1 MTAAVVLREALQE
14 LGQTLETDLD
24 LDEDG
29 ECQLDTGAGDEILIS
44 AIDEM
49 DMVCLLVPLLT
60 VSEAQRER
68 LLQEAL
74 MVNLDLTLTGT
85 TRIGYDGE
93 GLALCEALPVEGL
106 DAGVL
111 WASVETVILL
121 GREIREHLQSGGTV
135 DETVSTLG
143 SSGPPPVNHIR
154 G

>member
-14 LGQTLETDLD
+14 LGKTLETSLE

-44 AIDEM
+44 AVDEM

-60 VSEAQRER
+60 LSEAQRES
-68 LLQEAL
+68 LIQEAL
-74 MVNLDLTLTGT
+74 TINLDLTLTGT
-85 TRIGYDGE
+85 TRIGYDGW
-93 GLALCEALPVEGL
+93 GLVLCDALPAEGL
-106 DAGVL
+106 DASML
-111 WASVETVILL
+111 WASIETTILL

-135 DETVSTLG
+135 DETASTQGL
-143 SSGPPPVNHIR
+143 SDLPSTNHIR

>member
-1 MTAAVVLREALQE
+1 MTVTVALREALQE
-14 LGQTLETDLD
+14 LGKTLETSLD

-60 VSEAQRER
+60 LSEAQRER

-74 MVNLDLTLTGT
+74 TINLDLTLTGT

-93 GLALCEALPVEGL
+93 GLVLCDALPAEGL

-111 WASVETVILL
+111 WASVETTILL
-121 GREIREHLQSGGTV
+121 GREVREHLQNGGTV
-135 DETVSTLG
+135 DETASTR
-143 SSGPPPVNHIR
+143 GPSDLPSANHIR

>member
-1 MTAAVVLREALQE
+1 MTAAAVLREALQE
-14 LGQTLETDLD
+14 LGKTLETVLD

-74 MVNLDLTLTGT
+74 MINLDLTLTGA
-85 TRIGYDGE
+85 TRIGHDGE
-93 GLALCEALPVEGL
+93 GLVLCNAAPAEGL
-106 DAGVL
+106 DADVL
-111 WASVETVILL
+111 WASVETTILL

-135 DETVSTLG
+135 DETVSTLDL
-143 SSGPPPVNHIR
+143 SYPLSTNHIR